1 MAKYLQQSAIRSD
14 LSAVEGLLR
23 SLPPEDTLGRMSL
36 QSRRDSLSKELSQLN
51 GSHETLAS
59 TALYFGGRPVIGSAG
74 IEADFAAT
82 AISDFKDLIVKVWA
96 TKDYEVASYGPVR
109 DQDSARLH
117 ITALLHGS
125 MGFLIE
131 EIDLKAIPLFP
142 TSLKLAADDASNLI
156 RKIANESEEIFQQQL
171 DLLHPRVFTSIQRFF
186 KDLHKA
192 EANVRIVDA
201 VADTALSRESVDKAY
216 VRLEEVNIEEAPIE
230 ESGMLL
236 GLIPNAGRFEFES
249 EAGTYR
255 EGKVAPTLNE
265 AYLKR
270 LEDEQYQGKW
280 FRAKFVEK
288 EVRRFGKTTKTYT
301 LTDLEAAKRESKS

>member
-14 LSAVEGLLR
+14 LSAVDGLLQL
-23 SLPPEDTLGRMSL
+23 LPAEDTLGRMSL
-36 QSRRDSLSKELSQLN
+36 QSRHDELSKELSQLK
-51 GSHETLAS
+51 GSQDTLAS

-74 IEADFAAT
+74 IEAEFAAT

-131 EIDLKAIPLFP
+131 EIDLKAVPLFP
-142 TSLKLAADDASNLI
+142 TSLKLATDDASNLI
-156 RKIANESEEIFQQQL
+156 RKIASESEEVFQQQL

-201 VADTALSRESVDKAY
+201 VADTALSRESVDKAF
-216 VRLEEVNIEEAPIE
+216 VRLEEVNIEEVPIE
-230 ESGMLL
+230 ENGILL
-236 GLIPNAGRFEFES
+236 GLIPNAGRFGVS
-249 EAGTYR
+249 
-255 EGKVAPTLNE
+255 
-265 AYLKR
+265 
-270 LEDEQYQGKW
+270 
-280 FRAKFVEK
+280 
-288 EVRRFGKTTKTYT
+288 VRRRRLPRRKGCSNV
-301 LTDLEAAKRESKS
+301 E